1 MTLQFI
7 YTAVDHE
14 GKELEG
20 EISAL
25 SDRDA
30 LVLLSR
36 QQLTVITLTAQES
49 KQDLDQKSRQKLA
62 TQDVITALYE
72 LAAMLNSGVSAAEAV
87 GSQAQSSAHPKLR
100 WAFKLASKTL
110 RHGGSFEQAIIAS
123 ELPFP
128 AYVHHLIK
136 AGELTGQLG
145 AALSDACE
153 QMQYEMT
160 IRNETRNALI
170 YPAILVLS
178 GVSAVLM
185 MFVYVV
191 PSFTNLLEQ
200 ADKLPFLAWAVLVAG
215 QWANENFLML
225 LVLLF
230 GPPALL
236 VFCWAKPTI
245 RVKMLEQIERLPVVG
260 DWVSHADVG
269 AWSKVL
275 SSLVRNRVELIMAL
289 ELAAESVRMPSRKRK
304 LTKVKNSVR
313 AGEALSVAL
322 ESNQC
327 LTATG
332 YNLIRVGE
340 RAGKLEEMLN
350 ALANLYTVQGQQRM
364 KKALI
369 LIEPIAILLIG
380 LVMGTIIIG
389 IILAITSANDIPL

>member
-1 MTLQFI
+1 MTQQFK
-7 YTAVDHE
+7 YQAVDLN
-14 GKELEG
+14 GKQLDG
-20 EISAL
+20 EISA
-25 SDRDA
+25 SSQREA
-30 LVLLSR
+30 LANLAR
-36 QQLTVITLTAQES
+36 QQLTVIAIEPVGFQKDKDQE
-49 KQDLDQKSRQKLA
+49 SRQKLS
-62 TQDVITALYE
+62 TQDIITALYE

-87 GSQAQSSAHPKLR
+87 GSQAIAAAHPKLR

-123 ELPFP
+123 GLPFP
-128 AYVHHLIK
+128 PYVHYLIR
-136 AGELTGQLG
+136 AGEVTGQLG
-145 AALSDACE
+145 ASLSDACE

-170 YPAILVLS
+170 YPAILVMS

-200 ADKLPFLAWAVLVAG
+200 ADRLPFLAWAVLSAG
-215 QWANENFLML
+215 KWANENFLL
-225 LVLLF
+225 LLLGLFAPPTAIVF
-230 GPPALL
+230 GWSTPA
-236 VFCWAKPTI
+236 I

-260 DWVSHADVG
+260 DWVSQADVG

-275 SSLVRNRVELIMAL
+275 SSLVRNRVELILAL
-289 ELAAESVRMPSRKRK
+289 ELAAESVRMPARKQR
-304 LTKVKNSVR
+304 LLKVKNAVR
-313 AGEALSVAL
+313 AGESLSVAL

-350 ALANLYTVQGQQRM
+350 ALANLYTIQGQQRM

-369 LIEPIAILLIG
+369 LIEPIAILVIG

>member
-1 MTLQFI
+1 MTLQFS
-7 YTAVDHE
+7 YTAVDLA
-14 GKELEG
+14 GKEQQG

-25 SDRDA
+25 SERDA
-30 LVLLSR
+30 LASLNR
-36 QQLTVITLTAQES
+36 QQLTVITLNLQEI
-49 KQDLDQKSRQKLA
+49 KQDSDQTSRQRLT
-62 TQDVITALYE
+62 TQEIIIALYE

-100 WAFKLASKTL
+100 WAFKSASKTL
-110 RHGGSFEQAIIAS
+110 RHGGSFEQAMVAS
-123 ELPFP
+123 GLPFP
-128 AYVHHLIK
+128 SYVLYLVK

-145 AALSDACE
+145 GALSDACE
-153 QMQYEMT
+153 QMQYELSV
-160 IRNETRNALI
+160 RNDTRNALI
-170 YPAILVLS
+170 YPAILVFS
-178 GVSAVLM
+178 GISAVLM

-200 ADKLPFLAWAVLVAG
+200 ADKLPFLAWAVLSAG
-215 QWANENFLML
+215 RWANDHFILL
-225 LVLLF
+225 LILIFSPPLVLYLAWVQ
-230 GPPALL
+230 PA
-236 VFCWAKPTI
+236 I
-245 RVKMLEQIERLPVVG
+245 RTRILEQIEKLPVIG
-260 DWVSHADVG
+260 DWIVQADVG

-275 SSLVRNRVELIMAL
+275 SSLVKNRVELILAL
-289 ELAAESVRMPSRKRK
+289 ELAAETVRMPSRKKK
-304 LTKVKNSVR
+304 LNKVKNAVR
-313 AGEALSVAL
+313 AGEMLSVAL
-322 ESNQC
+322 ETNQC

-332 YNLIRVGE
+332 YNLVRVGE

>member
-1 MTLQFI
+1 MTLQFA
-7 YTAVDHE
+7 YTAVDPE

-30 LVLLSR
+30 LMSLSR
-36 QQLTVITLTAQES
+36 RQLTVITLVVQES
-49 KQDLDQKSRQKLA
+49 SLDLDQKSRQRLS
-62 TQDVITALYE
+62 TQDIITALYE
-72 LAAMLNSGVSAAEAV
+72 LAAMLNSGVSAAEAI

-100 WAFKLASKTL
+100 CAFKLASKTL
-110 RHGGSFEQAIIAS
+110 RHGGSFEQAIVVS
-123 ELPFP
+123 ELPVP
-128 AYVHHLIK
+128 AYVHHLVK

-145 AALSDACE
+145 GALSDACE
-153 QMQYEMT
+153 QMQYELN
-160 IRNETRNALI
+160 IRSETRNALI
-170 YPAILVLS
+170 YPSILVFS
-178 GVSAVLM
+178 GIAAVLM

-191 PSFTNLLEQ
+191 PSFTNLLDQ
-200 ADKLPFLAWAVLVAG
+200 ADKLPFLAWAVLSAG
-215 QWANENFLML
+215 KWANEHFML
-225 LVLLF
+225 LFALIVL
-230 GPPALL
+230 PPLIFFW
-236 VFCWAKPTI
+236 VWSRPQI
-245 RVKMLEQIERLPVVG
+245 RTKILEQVEKVPVIG
-260 DWVSHADVG
+260 DWVVQTDVG

-275 SSLVRNRVELIMAL
+275 SSLVRNRVELILAL
-289 ELAAESVRMPSRKRK
+289 ELATETVRMPSRKRK
-304 LTKVKNSVR
+304 LFKVKSAVK

-322 ESNQC
+322 EANQC

-350 ALANLYTVQGQQRM
+350 ALARLYTAQGQQRM

>member
-7 YTAVDHE
+7 YTAVDQE

-30 LVLLSR
+30 LVLLSH
-36 QQLTVITLTAQES
+36 QQLTVITLVAQES
-49 KQDLDQKSRQKLA
+49 KQDLDKKSRQRLG

-87 GSQAQSSAHPKLR
+87 SSQAQSSAHPKLR

-128 AYVHHLIK
+128 SYVHHLIK

-145 AALSDACE
+145 GALSDACE
-153 QMQYEMT
+153 QMQYELS
-160 IRNETRNALI
+160 IRSETRNALI
-170 YPAILVLS
+170 YPSILVFS
-178 GVSAVLM
+178 GVAAVLM

-191 PSFTNLLEQ
+191 PSFTNLLDQ
-200 ADKLPFLAWAVLVAG
+200 ADKLPFLAWAVLSAG
-215 QWANENFLML
+215 RWANEHFILLLAMIVSPP
-225 LVLLF
+225 LVLF
-230 GPPALL
+230 
-236 VFCWAKPTI
+236 WAWSQPKI
-245 RVKMLEQIERLPVVG
+245 RTKILEQVETMPVIG
-260 DWVSHADVG
+260 DWVVQSDVG

-275 SSLVRNRVELIMAL
+275 SSLVRNRVELILAL
-289 ELAAESVRMPSRKRK
+289 ELAAETVRMPSRKRK